1 MKNISKL
8 LLAAVL
14 APSAGFAQMSL
25 EDRVAELEAN
35 QSLNI
40 FSFSGA
46 LETSYDSIKAKQGV
60 TSTTREYD
68 EETNY
73 LRMKAFINVDAK
85 VSPKINFYS
94 RFATSKFFN
103 TYEQR
108 NIGTGSSPELL
119 GELSESRD
127 EKGSQVYLEKA
138 YADYTFAEGS
148 VFSFGRLPTID
159 GPLTHIQNGR
169 PRSGTYPALMYN
181 SALDGLALS
190 KNMALGAGNFAARVI
205 YTPFMNTT
213 TSEGKSSSFPAVFI
227 KPTVNSDKQSNFTD
241 LTSLMLEYGMNTGM
255 GAFNVIYQGYQTGE
269 FYADGASISTVV
281 SASATATGSGV
292 VYFKNQAHNLTA
304 EWNRVANTDLDLGV
318 SYITTRVQNRGS
330 ISMLV
335 GTTPVAAIYG
345 LGASKQDEVLTGSS
359 SLVSARYSVM
369 NELMV
374 GAEYLAGGKNVF
386 IYDVGA
392 DNLTSFY
399 STPGTGTHAYVLF
412 KPEPQLGFKLGYMN
426 QEYKNTPFTFGES
439 KETDRKVTTYYAN
452 IRLDF

>member
-1 MKNISKL
+1 MKKISKL

-46 LETSYDSIKAKQGV
+46 LETSYDSLQAKQGV

-68 EETNY
+68 EKTDY
-73 LRMKAFINVDAK
+73 LRMRAFINVDAK

-94 RFATSKFFN
+94 RFTTSKFFN
-103 TYEQR
+103 TYEEK
-108 NIGTGSSPELL
+108 NIGTGSSPVLNTELT
-119 GELSESRD
+119 EARD

-148 VFSFGRLPTID
+148 VFSFGRLPTLD
-159 GPLTHIQNGR
+159 GPITHIPKGR
-169 PRSGTYPALMYN
+169 PRSGTYPALVYN

-190 KNMALGAGNFAARVI
+190 KNMSLGDGNFAARVI
-205 YTPFMNTT
+205 YTPFMNRT
-213 TSEGKSSSFPAVFI
+213 TSEGKGSTFPAVLL
-227 KPTVNSDKQSNFTD
+227 KPTVNSDNQANFTD
-241 LTSLMLEYGMNTGM
+241 LTSLMLEYGMDTKM

-269 FYADGASISTVV
+269 FYADGATITTPISST
-281 SASATATGSGV
+281 ASATGSGV
-292 VYFKNQAHNLTA
+292 VHFKIQAHSLSG
-304 EWNRVANTDLDLGV
+304 EWNRVANSDLDLGV
-318 SYITTRVQNRGS
+318 SYISTRVENRGT
-330 ISMLV
+330 ISMLA
-335 GTTPVAAIYG
+335 GTTPVAYIYG
-345 LGASKQDEVLTGSS
+345 LGATKEGETLNGSS
-359 SLVSARYSVM
+359 ALVSARYSVLH
-369 NELMV
+369 NFMV

-386 IYDVGA
+386 IYDSGA
-392 DNLTSFY
+392 DNLTGFY
-399 STPGTGTHAYVLF
+399 STPGTGTHAYFLY

-426 QEYKNTPFTFGES
+426 QEYKNAPFTFGES
-439 KETDRKVTTYYAN
+439 KETDRKITSYYAN